1 MSYRHYDSQGWL
13 MKICL
18 PASLSSLLV
27 LHEKLIQ
34 FIQPLEIDSSSSYA
48 MELAL
53 NEAFINIVKHG
64 VNYDSTQNI
73 TIIMQYDNNQLAVTL
88 QDKGKP
94 IPAEFLQNKSGL
106 SHMPE
111 LLAPDSWPE
120 NGMGLMMMFNAVDD
134 ISYTVKEGVN
144 YLSLIKKIEEKT

>member
-1 MSYRHYDSQGWL
+1 MSYHQCDSQGWL
-13 MKICL
+13 MRICL
-18 PASLSSLLV
+18 PASLSSLHV
-27 LHEKLIQ
+27 LHEKLLQ
-34 FIQPLEIDSSSSYA
+34 FIQPLQIDSSCSYA

-64 VNYDSTQNI
+64 VNYDATQNI
-73 TIIMQYDNNQLAVTL
+73 TIVMHYGNNQLAVTL
-88 QDKGKP
+88 QDKGKS

-111 LLAPDSWPE
+111 LSAPDSWPE

-134 ISYTVKEGVN
+134 VSYKVKEGIN
-144 YLSLIKKIEEKT
+144 YLSLIKKVEEKT

>member
-1 MSYRHYDSQGWL
+1 
-13 MKICL
+13 
-18 PASLSSLLV
+18 
-27 LHEKLIQ
+27 
-34 FIQPLEIDSSSSYA
+34 

-64 VNYDSTQNI
+64 VNYDATQNV
-73 TIIMQYDNNQLAVTL
+73 IIVMHYGNNQLAVTL
-88 QDKGKP
+88 QDKGKS

-111 LLAPDSWPE
+111 LSAPDSWPE

-134 ISYTVKEGVN
+134 VSYKVKEGVN
-144 YLSLIKKIEEKT
+144 YLSLIKKVEEKT

>member
-34 FIQPLEIDSSSSYA
+34 FIHPLEIDSSSSYA

-94 IPAEFLQNKSGL
+94 IPTEFLQNKSGL

-144 YLSLIKKIEEKT
+144 YLSLIKRIEEKT